1 MSDLEKGLA
10 AFNNEDYTQAFRL
23 LKPLAEQGNAESQ
36 CIIASM
42 YYLGLGREKMIL
54 EAIKWYIKS
63 AEQGYAV
70 ASNNL
75 AGIDLC
81 GADGVAAD
89 RTEADKWFQT
99 AREQG
104 FSHTPISTDYFNQ
117 TRSLRGSQP
126 SPVSTEKRKM

>member
-1 MSDLEKGLA
+1 MSDLEKGLT
-10 AFNNEDYTQAFRL
+10 AFNNQDYTPAFTL
-23 LKPLAEQGNAESQ
+23 LKPLAEQGNSEAQ

-42 YYLGLGREKMIL
+42 YHLGLGREKTIS

-75 AGIDLC
+75 GGIYLC
-81 GADGVAAD
+81 GGDGVAAD
-89 RTEADKWFQT
+89 RTLAEKWFQK

-104 FSHTPISTDYFNQ
+104 FLHTPISTDYLNQ
-117 TRSLRGSQP
+117 ASIA
-126 SPVSTEKRKM
+126 

>member
-1 MSDLEKGLA
+1 LEKLGFYTGIKMSHLEKGLA
-10 AFNNEDYTQAFRL
+10 AFNTQNYTQAFSL

-42 YYLGLGREKMIL
+42 YHLGLGVETSPIK
-54 EAIKWYIKS
+54 AIQWYIKS
-63 AEQGYAV
+63 AEQGYGV

-75 AGIDLC
+75 AGIYLC

-89 RTEADKWFQT
+89 RTQADHWFQK

-104 FSHTPISTDYFNQ
+104 FSHTPISSEYVNQ
-117 TRSLRGSQP
+117 AS
-126 SPVSTEKRKM
+126 MA

>member
-10 AFNNEDYTQAFRL
+10 AFNTYDYTQAFSL
-23 LKPLAEQGNAESQ
+23 LKPLAEQGNAEAQ

-42 YYLGLGREKMIL
+42 YHLGLGRERMIL

-63 AEQGYAV
+63 AEQGYGV

-75 AGIDLC
+75 AGIYLSGD
-81 GADGVAAD
+81 DGVAVD
-89 RTEADKWFQT
+89 RTSAEKWFQK

-104 FSHTPISTDYFNQ
+104 FSHTPISTDYLNQ
-117 TRSLRGSQP
+117 DFFSLWRTVNSN
-126 SPVSTEKRKM
+126 

>member
-1 MSDLEKGLA
+1 MSELEKGLA
-10 AFNNEDYTQAFRL
+10 AFNTQDYTQAFTL
-23 LKPLAEQGNAESQ
+23 LQPLAEQGNAESQ

-42 YYLGLGREKMIL
+42 YHLGLGREKMIS

-63 AEQGYAV
+63 AEQGYGV

-75 AGIDLC
+75 AGIYLC

-89 RTEADKWFQT
+89 RTLAEKWFQT

-104 FSHTPISTDYFNQ
+104 FLHTPIFSGSVNQ
-117 TRSLRGSQP
+117 YIS
-126 SPVSTEKRKM
+126 

>member
-1 MSDLEKGLA
+1 MPDLEKGLA
-10 AFNNEDYTQAFRL
+10 AFNTQDYTQAFTL

-36 CIIASM
+36 CMIASM
-42 YYLGLGREKMIL
+42 YHLGLGRERIIL

-63 AEQGYAV
+63 ADQGYGV

-75 AGIDLC
+75 AGIYLC

-89 RTEADKWFQT
+89 RTSAEQWFQK

-104 FSHTPISTDYFNQ
+104 FLHTPISSAYLNQ
-117 TRSLRGSQP
+117 AR
-126 SPVSTEKRKM
+126 SPVSTEERKI

>member
-10 AFNNEDYTQAFRL
+10 AFNNEDYTQAFTL

-36 CIIASM
+36 CMIANM
-42 YYLGLGREKMIL
+42 YHLGLGREMMIL

-75 AGIDLC
+75 AGIYLC
-81 GADGVAAD
+81 GADDVAAD
-89 RTEADKWFQT
+89 RTEAEKWFQT

-104 FSHTPISTDYFNQ
+104 FSHTPISSEYVNQ
-117 TRSLRGSQP
+117 ASIA
-126 SPVSTEKRKM
+126 

>member
-10 AFNNEDYTQAFRL
+10 AFNNEDYTQAFTL
-23 LKPLAEQGNAESQ
+23 LKPLAEQGNAASQ

-42 YYLGLGREKMIL
+42 YHLGLGREMMIL

-63 AEQGYAV
+63 AEQGYGV

-75 AGIDLC
+75 AGIYLC

-89 RTEADKWFQT
+89 RTEAEKWFQK

-104 FSHTPISTDYFNQ
+104 FSHTPISSEYVNQ
-117 TRSLRGSQP
+117 ASIA
-126 SPVSTEKRKM
+126 

>member
-1 MSDLEKGLA
+1 MSELEKGLA
-10 AFNNEDYTQAFRL
+10 AFNTQDYTQAFIL

-42 YYLGLGREKMIL
+42 YHLGLGREKMIL

-75 AGIDLC
+75 AGIYLC

-89 RTEADKWFQT
+89 RTQAEHWFQK
-99 AREQG
+99 AKEQG
-104 FSHTPISTDYFNQ
+104 FSHTPISSEYVNQ
-117 TRSLRGSQP
+117 ASIA
-126 SPVSTEKRKM
+126 

>member
-1 MSDLEKGLA
+1 MSDLEKGIA
-10 AFNNEDYTQAFRL
+10 AFNNEDYTQAFTL
-23 LKPLAEQGNAESQ
+23 LKPLAEQGNAASQ

-42 YYLGLGREKMIL
+42 YHLGLGREMMIL
-54 EAIKWYIKS
+54 EAIKWYIQS

-75 AGIDLC
+75 AGIYLC

-89 RTEADKWFQT
+89 RTEAEKWFQK

-104 FSHTPISTDYFNQ
+104 FSHTPISSGYLNQ
-117 TRSLRGSQP
+117 ASIA
-126 SPVSTEKRKM
+126 

>member
-10 AFNNEDYTQAFRL
+10 AFNTQDYTQAFTL

-36 CIIASM
+36 CMIASM
-42 YYLGLGREKMIL
+42 YHLGLGRERIIL

-63 AEQGYAV
+63 AEQGYGV

-75 AGIDLC
+75 AGIYLC

-89 RTEADKWFQT
+89 RTEAEKWFQK

-104 FSHTPISTDYFNQ
+104 FSHTPISSEYVNQ
-117 TRSLRGSQP
+117 ASIA
-126 SPVSTEKRKM
+126 

>member
-10 AFNNEDYTQAFRL
+10 AFNNQDYTQAFTF
-23 LKPLAEQGNAESQ
+23 LKPLAEQGNPEAQ

-42 YYLGLGREKMIL
+42 YHLGLGREKMIS

-63 AEQGYAV
+63 AEKGYAV

-75 AGIDLC
+75 AGIYLC

-89 RTEADKWFQT
+89 RTAAEKWFQK

-104 FSHTPISTDYFNQ
+104 FLHTPISTDYLNQ
-117 TRSLRGSQP
+117 ASIA
-126 SPVSTEKRKM
+126 

>member
-1 MSDLEKGLA
+1 MPDLEKGLA
-10 AFNNEDYTQAFRL
+10 AFNTQDYTQAFTL

-36 CIIASM
+36 CMIASM
-42 YYLGLGREKMIL
+42 YHLGLGRERIIL

-63 AEQGYAV
+63 ADQGYGV

-75 AGIDLC
+75 AGIYLC

-89 RTEADKWFQT
+89 RTEAEKWFQK

-104 FSHTPISTDYFNQ
+104 FSHTPISSEYVNQ
-117 TRSLRGSQP
+117 ASIA
-126 SPVSTEKRKM
+126 

>member
-10 AFNNEDYTQAFRL
+10 AFNNEDYTQAFTL
-23 LKPLAEQGNAESQ
+23 LKPLAEQGNAASQ

-42 YYLGLGREKMIL
+42 YHLGLGREMMIL

-63 AEQGYAV
+63 AEQGYGV

-75 AGIDLC
+75 AGIYLC

-89 RTEADKWFQT
+89 RTEADKWFQK

-104 FSHTPISTDYFNQ
+104 FSHTPISSGYLNQ
-117 TRSLRGSQP
+117 ASIA
-126 SPVSTEKRKM
+126 

>member
-10 AFNNEDYTQAFRL
+10 AFNNQDYTQAFTL
-23 LKPLAEQGNAESQ
+23 LKPLAEQGNPEAQ

-42 YYLGLGREKMIL
+42 YHLGLGVETSTIK
-54 EAIKWYIKS
+54 AIQWYIKS
-63 AEQGYAV
+63 AEQGYGV

-75 AGIDLC
+75 AGIYLC

-89 RTEADKWFQT
+89 RTEAEKWFQK

-104 FSHTPISTDYFNQ
+104 FLHTPISTDYLNQ
-117 TRSLRGSQP
+117 ASIA
-126 SPVSTEKRKM
+126 

>member
-1 MSDLEKGLA
+1 MSDVKQGLA
-10 AFNNEDYTQAFRL
+10 AFNNEDYTQAFTL
-23 LKPLAEQGNAESQ
+23 LKPLAEQGNAEAQ

-42 YYLGLGREKMIL
+42 YHLGVGQEKMIL

-63 AEQGYAV
+63 AEQGYGV

-75 AGIDLC
+75 AGIYLC

-89 RTEADKWFQT
+89 RTQAEHWFQK

-104 FSHTPISTDYFNQ
+104 FSHTPISSDY
-117 TRSLRGSQP
+117 LSQAIIA
-126 SPVSTEKRKM
+126 

>member
-1 MSDLEKGLA
+1 MSDLEKGIA
-10 AFNNEDYTQAFRL
+10 TFNTQDYTQAFSL

-36 CIIASM
+36 CIIANM
-42 YYLGLGREKMIL
+42 YHLGLGREKMIL

-63 AEQGYAV
+63 AEQGYGV

-75 AGIDLC
+75 AGIYLC

-89 RTEADKWFQT
+89 RTEAEKWFQT

-104 FSHTPISTDYFNQ
+104 FLHIPISSDYWNQ
-117 TRSLRGSQP
+117 TR
-126 SPVSTEKRKM
+126 SPVSTEQRKM

>member
-10 AFNNEDYTQAFRL
+10 AFNNEDYTQAFTL
-23 LKPLAEQGNAESQ
+23 LKPLAEQGNAASQ
-36 CIIASM
+36 CIMASM

-63 AEQGYAV
+63 ADQGYGV

-75 AGIDLC
+75 AGIYLC
-81 GADGVAAD
+81 GGDGVAAD
-89 RTEADKWFQT
+89 RTEAEKWFQK

-104 FSHTPISTDYFNQ
+104 FSHTPISSEYVNKA
-117 TRSLRGSQP
+117 SIA
-126 SPVSTEKRKM
+126 

>member
-10 AFNNEDYTQAFRL
+10 AFNNQDYTQAFTL
-23 LKPLAEQGNAESQ
+23 LKPLAEQGNPEAQ

-42 YYLGLGREKMIL
+42 YHLGLGPEKMIS

-63 AEQGYAV
+63 AEQGYGV

-75 AGIDLC
+75 AGIYLW

-117 TRSLRGSQP
+117 TRSLRGVPP
-126 SPVSTEKRKM
+126 SPVSTEQ